1 MGIVKQDGGMI
12 LHTNGAAHFTDHPEF
27 GHIPGGLHYV
37 DLTQWEGESRDF
49 TEDDI
54 KKIN

>member
-1 MGIVKQDGGMI
+1 MKQDGGMI